1 MKDSEIEGFIKRAI
15 TDIARKS
22 NTSIDHIKDLIK
34 NIL

>member
-15 TDIARKS
+15 SDIARKS
-22 NTSIDHIKDLIK
+22 NTSTEYVRNLIK